1 MSKVAF
7 IFPGQGSQSVG
18 MCKDL
23 YENYACARR
32 TFEEA
37 DEALGFSISKLCFEG
52 PEDQLRLTFN
62 TQPAILTASVA
73 CARVLAENGVTCEI
87 AAGHSLGEYSALV
100 QAEALD
106 FADAVRIVRKR
117 GQFMQEAVPVGE
129 GSMAAVL
136 GMDSDKIVE
145 ICRSVEAE
153 CGEAVQAVNFNCPGQ
168 VVIAGAVGA
177 VDKALVALKEA
188 GAKRAVLLP
197 VSAPFH
203 STLLQPASDRLAE
216 VFKTITFHDA
226 KIPVMANVNAEEV
239 TKAEVIKES
248 LIRQAAMPVL
258 WETGVRKMIAGGVD
272 TFVEVGPG
280 KVLCGFNKKID
291 KSVTSL
297 NVEDEASLAKTLAYF
312 QAENGADV
320 AVNFAGSTA
329 AAEAVAA
336 EIEKMGR
343 KAILVQGD
351 VSQTEVCAEMVDKV
365 VKELGRIDI
374 LVNNAGI
381 TRDTLLL
388 RMKEEDWDAVLNTNL
403 KGVFNCTKAAV
414 KYMAKQRSGAIVN
427 ISSVVALM
435 GNAGQANYA
444 AAKAGILGFTRSVAK
459 EMAARG
465 IRVNAVTPGF
475 IKTDMTSVLSEKV
488 VAAMEASIPLAR
500 LGEPEDIA
508 KAVLFLVSD
517 NAAYITGQ
525 TLHVDGG
532 MVM

>member
-1 MSKVAF
+1 MQLEGKVALVT
-7 IFPGQGSQSVG
+7 G
-18 MCKDL
+18 
-23 YENYACARR
+23 
-32 TFEEA
+32 
-37 DEALGFSISKLCFEG
+37 
-52 PEDQLRLTFN
+52 
-62 TQPAILTASVA
+62 AS
-73 CARVLAENGVTCEI
+73 
-87 AAGHSLGEYSALV
+87 
-100 QAEALD
+100 
-106 FADAVRIVRKR
+106 R
-117 GQFMQEAVPVGE
+117 GIG
-129 GSMAAVL
+129 
-136 GMDSDKIVE
+136 
-145 ICRSVEAE
+145 
-153 CGEAVQAVNFNCPGQ
+153 
-168 VVIAGAVGA
+168 
-177 VDKALVALKEA
+177 KAVALM
-188 GAKRAVLLP
+188 L
-197 VSAPFH
+197 
-203 STLLQPASDRLAE
+203 
-216 VFKTITFHDA
+216 
-226 KIPVMANVNAEEV
+226 
-239 TKAEVIKES
+239 
-248 LIRQAAMPVL
+248 
-258 WETGVRKMIAGGVD
+258 
-272 TFVEVGPG
+272 
-280 KVLCGFNKKID
+280 
-291 KSVTSL
+291 
-297 NVEDEASLAKTLAYF
+297 
-312 QAENGADV
+312 AENGADI

-351 VSQTEVCAEMVDKV
+351 VSKNEVCAEMVEKI
-365 VKELGRIDI
+365 VKELGHIDI

-414 KYMAKQRSGAIVN
+414 KYMAKQRSGSIVN

>member
-1 MSKVAF
+1 MLLEGKVALVTGASRG
-7 IFPGQGSQSVG
+7 IG
-18 MCKDL
+18 K
-23 YENYACARR
+23 AI
-32 TFEEA
+32 
-37 DEALGFSISKLCFEG
+37 AL
-52 PEDQLRLTFN
+52 
-62 TQPAILTASVA
+62 
-73 CARVLAENGVTCEI
+73 
-87 AAGHSLGEYSALV
+87 
-100 QAEALD
+100 
-106 FADAVRIVRKR
+106 
-117 GQFMQEAVPVGE
+117 
-129 GSMAAVL
+129 
-136 GMDSDKIVE
+136 
-145 ICRSVEAE
+145 
-153 CGEAVQAVNFNCPGQ
+153 
-168 VVIAGAVGA
+168 
-177 VDKALVALKEA
+177 
-188 GAKRAVLLP
+188 LL
-197 VSAPFH
+197 
-203 STLLQPASDRLAE
+203 
-216 VFKTITFHDA
+216 
-226 KIPVMANVNAEEV
+226 
-239 TKAEVIKES
+239 
-248 LIRQAAMPVL
+248 
-258 WETGVRKMIAGGVD
+258 
-272 TFVEVGPG
+272 
-280 KVLCGFNKKID
+280 
-291 KSVTSL
+291 
-297 NVEDEASLAKTLAYF
+297 
-312 QAENGADV
+312 AENGADV

-365 VKELGRIDI
+365 VKELGHIDI

-388 RMKEEDWDAVLNTNL
+388 CMKEEDWDAVLNTNL

-414 KYMAKQRSGAIVN
+414 KYMAKQRSGSIVN

>member
-1 MSKVAF
+1 MLLEGKVALVTGASRG
-7 IFPGQGSQSVG
+7 IG
-18 MCKDL
+18 K
-23 YENYACARR
+23 AI
-32 TFEEA
+32 
-37 DEALGFSISKLCFEG
+37 AL
-52 PEDQLRLTFN
+52 
-62 TQPAILTASVA
+62 
-73 CARVLAENGVTCEI
+73 
-87 AAGHSLGEYSALV
+87 
-100 QAEALD
+100 
-106 FADAVRIVRKR
+106 
-117 GQFMQEAVPVGE
+117 
-129 GSMAAVL
+129 
-136 GMDSDKIVE
+136 
-145 ICRSVEAE
+145 
-153 CGEAVQAVNFNCPGQ
+153 
-168 VVIAGAVGA
+168 
-177 VDKALVALKEA
+177 
-188 GAKRAVLLP
+188 LL
-197 VSAPFH
+197 
-203 STLLQPASDRLAE
+203 
-216 VFKTITFHDA
+216 
-226 KIPVMANVNAEEV
+226 
-239 TKAEVIKES
+239 
-248 LIRQAAMPVL
+248 
-258 WETGVRKMIAGGVD
+258 
-272 TFVEVGPG
+272 
-280 KVLCGFNKKID
+280 
-291 KSVTSL
+291 
-297 NVEDEASLAKTLAYF
+297 
-312 QAENGADV
+312 AENGADV

-365 VKELGRIDI
+365 VKELGHIDI

-388 RMKEEDWDAVLNTNL
+388 RMKEEDWDAVLNTNI

-414 KYMAKQRSGAIVN
+414 KYMAKQRSGSIVN

>member
-1 MSKVAF
+1 MQLEGKVALVTGASRG
-7 IFPGQGSQSVG
+7 IG
-18 MCKDL
+18 K
-23 YENYACARR
+23 AI
-32 TFEEA
+32 
-37 DEALGFSISKLCFEG
+37 ALML
-52 PEDQLRLTFN
+52 
-62 TQPAILTASVA
+62 
-73 CARVLAENGVTCEI
+73 
-87 AAGHSLGEYSALV
+87 
-100 QAEALD
+100 
-106 FADAVRIVRKR
+106 
-117 GQFMQEAVPVGE
+117 
-129 GSMAAVL
+129 
-136 GMDSDKIVE
+136 
-145 ICRSVEAE
+145 
-153 CGEAVQAVNFNCPGQ
+153 
-168 VVIAGAVGA
+168 
-177 VDKALVALKEA
+177 
-188 GAKRAVLLP
+188 
-197 VSAPFH
+197 
-203 STLLQPASDRLAE
+203 
-216 VFKTITFHDA
+216 
-226 KIPVMANVNAEEV
+226 
-239 TKAEVIKES
+239 
-248 LIRQAAMPVL
+248 
-258 WETGVRKMIAGGVD
+258 
-272 TFVEVGPG
+272 
-280 KVLCGFNKKID
+280 
-291 KSVTSL
+291 
-297 NVEDEASLAKTLAYF
+297 
-312 QAENGADV
+312 AENGADI
-320 AVNFAGSTA
+320 AINFAGSTA

-351 VSQTEVCAEMVDKV
+351 VSKADVCAEIVDKV
-365 VKELGRIDI
+365 VSELGHIDI

-414 KYMAKQRSGAIVN
+414 KYMAKQRSGSIVN